1 MGGVSI
7 SLLCPGCGL
16 GFLWL
21 VVCWP
26 LSVGS
31 GLLLMVLSLVPS
43 LPSWRGRLSFF
54 SSVFPGFGGAC
65 PTGLGI
71 WCLLFQVVAPFL
83 VLGEVLSVFQVSWGL
98 GAPCIVIGCCWAIAL
113 FGNKF
118 LLIQKKKKQL
128 SLKH

>member
-1 MGGVSI
+1 M
-7 SLLCPGCGL
+7 
-16 GFLWL
+16 
-21 VVCWP
+21 
-26 LSVGS
+26 
-31 GLLLMVLSLVPS
+31 PS

-71 WCLLFQVVAPFL
+71 WCLLFRVVAPFL
-83 VLGEVLSVFQVSWGL
+83 VLGEVLSVFRVSWGL

-118 LLIQKKKKQL
+118 LLIQKKKKTTITQAL
-128 SLKH
+128 RCHLRRHCMGSNVALRYVGMRPAKGNY